1 MSADTA
7 SLNELDI
14 EGEGEEWNEEERRLA
29 RLLIGGR
36 MHRRRLRRLLLVY
49 LLRERMDEG
58 GEGEEE
64 EGDEGEAGSGDERRV
79 LIGGRM
85 LGLRRMRRLMLSHLL
100 RMEGGE
106 EDEEGEDQE
115 EGEDEAEGEE
125 GGDEDHRLFRLLV
138 ATGILRR
145 RRLRRLLLAHLRR
158 ERMEEGGEDERQG
171 QEGSDEE
178 RRTAEPPASRR
189 EHAAQSER
197 AEAVHAGGKPR
208 PEKRRRATRR

>member
-1 MSADTA
+1 MSAETETFD
-7 SLNELDI
+7 ELLDDDDI
-14 EGEGEEWNEEERRLA
+14 EGEEWGEEER
-29 RLLIGGR
+29 G
-36 MHRRRLRRLLLVY
+36 LV
-49 LLRERMDEG
+49 
-58 GEGEEE
+58 
-64 EGDEGEAGSGDERRV
+64 RV
-79 LIGGRM
+79 LIEGHM
-85 LGLRRMRRLMLSHLL
+85 LRLHRMRHLMLSHLL
-100 RMEGGE
+100 RDRMAGDE
-106 EDEEGEDQE
+106 EDEE
-115 EGEDEAEGEE
+115 EAQKS
-125 GGDEDHRLFRLLV
+125 GDEDGQLFRLLV